1 MMIGKTLK
9 LLRQARHYTLDD
21 LSTITG
27 LHRSTLWGI
36 EQDKNSSM
44 HPQTWRKLAQA
55 YVLSSTQL
63 QQFCEVV
70 ASEKQTAIQ
79 SMLDQIKQ
87 AWLNDRMQ
95 YPAPTNLPPIS
106 QSQAPNTQPQ
116 GPPIPLFESIPAS
129 PPQSSGDAQ
138 YPSETFI
145 QRTLLQGLTDPSAI
159 SVRVQGN
166 SMAPEYNEGDVVVLS
181 PNATHEHGIITGL
194 VYAIW
199 LDGDAGDEATLKRV
213 KIVSPKLWQLVPSN
227 PNFDILEVDPMT
239 IRRMD
244 LAVSK
249 FVLASN
255 VQNISQGNVIE
266 TQT

>member
-9 LLRQARHYTLDD
+9 LLRQTKHYTLDD

-36 EQDKNSSM
+36 EHDKNSSM
-44 HPQTWRKLAQA
+44 HPQTWQKIAQA
-55 YVLSSTQL
+55 YALSATQL
-63 QQFCEVV
+63 EQFCKVV
-70 ASEKQTAIQ
+70 SSDDQTIIQ

-87 AWLNDRMQ
+87 AWLTERMQ
-95 YPAPTNLPPIS
+95 YPTPTGSTQTPQVQP
-106 QSQAPNTQPQ
+106 PNTAPQ
-116 GPPIPLFESIPAS
+116 GSPVPLFESIPGS

-145 QRTLLQGLTDPSAI
+145 QRTLLQGLTDPNAI

-166 SMAPEYNEGDVVVLS
+166 SMAPEYSEGDVVVLS
-181 PNATHEHGIITGL
+181 PNATREHGIITGL
-194 VYAIW
+194 VYAVW

-213 KIVSPKLWQLVPSN
+213 KIVSPKVWQLVPSN
-227 PNFDILEVDPMT
+227 PKFDVLEIDPMT

-249 FVLASN
+249 FTLASN
-255 VQNISQGNVIE
+255 VLNNSLGNTTKI
-266 TQT
+266 